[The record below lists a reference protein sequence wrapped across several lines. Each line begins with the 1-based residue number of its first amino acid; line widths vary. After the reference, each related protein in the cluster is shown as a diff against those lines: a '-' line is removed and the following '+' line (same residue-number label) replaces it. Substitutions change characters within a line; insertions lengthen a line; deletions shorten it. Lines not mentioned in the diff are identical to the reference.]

1 MPNARSKNPWPS
13 FRFHPHSRMNCCTKD
28 GTNTSAADR
37 IPLLVFWQPP
47 RSPPHNRCASTV
59 NKSIKTLAAVRS
71 CPPCN
76 KAPRAQ
82 RGLSLCLPGMTLI
95 GSSLCLYLCLPLR
108 EEKEDEHLPSDE
120 VRRRKQI
127 DRRKKKRHIRNNR
140 SEHGNGLAK
149 TRFVVTSRVNNL

>member
-1 MPNARSKNPWPS
+1 MQHKRWNKHKRRRSHPIVGFLAATPLTPAQQMRVNSKQEHKN
-13 FRFHPHSRMNCCTKD
+13 
-28 GTNTSAADR
+28 
-37 IPLLVFWQPP
+37 
-47 RSPPHNRCASTV
+47 
-59 NKSIKTLAAVRS
+59 LAAVRS

-108 EEKEDEHLPSDE
+108 EEKEDEHLPSARLRE

-127 DRRKKKRHIRNNR
+127 DRRKKRHIGNNR
-140 SEHGNGLAK
+140 SEHGNGNGLAK